1 MPSKSRYGFKVS
13 LQNFVKKKLVTFTF
27 FCIFFIFRLVTFKAE
42 GIPVVVCLL
51 ILISCATHLWYTVVL
66 HSCATPFNTEQAAQ
80 DVLKIP

>member
-42 GIPVVVCLL
+42 GVAVVMGLL
-51 ILISCATHLWYTVVL
+51 A
-66 HSCATPFNTEQAAQ
+66 PAASGN
-80 DVLKIP
+80 VALTKLFACCF